1 MGNPFQ
7 PLSIALWSIGSI
19 AVLGYHVSLGSLEM
33 GTPCTQAL
41 SWTKVDPRIEWSL
54 FDEHIWNVWNI
65 LNYVYYVIPQRIEKI
80 RNVYQYIL
88 MNIGKIP
95 FSSFFGVITHI
106 YHPSSEQLRA
116 ASHPHLRASC
126 QLALAEWRS
135 QDSRHG
141 TGAQRVAGVA
151 VDAINGHNKWL

>member
-106 YHPSSEQLRA
+106 FTQVRNSFAQLRIHIFA
-116 ASHPHLRASC
+116 PVANLLSLNEDLKTADMAQARSVLLGL
-126 QLALAEWRS
+126 QLML
-135 QDSRHG
+135 
-141 TGAQRVAGVA
+141 
-151 VDAINGHNKWL
+151 